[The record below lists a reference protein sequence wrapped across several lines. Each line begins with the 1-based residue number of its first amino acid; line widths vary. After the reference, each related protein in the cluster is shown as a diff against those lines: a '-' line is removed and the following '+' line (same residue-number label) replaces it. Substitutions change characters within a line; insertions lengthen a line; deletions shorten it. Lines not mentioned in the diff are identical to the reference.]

1 MSVLPSGPDLP
12 TAAWVRQ
19 FVTVGDRQ
27 VHYQR
32 CGSGPPVVFLP
43 SCPRSSSELLGL
55 GAAAS
60 TRVTAVVLDLP
71 GYGCS
76 DPLAVDTPGV
86 GDYADAVGDALV
98 ALGLDH
104 VGLYGRGSGASV
116 ALELARRRPDLA
128 RCVVADELAVPPGR
142 GPHGPAGPAGPG
154 APPGREE
161 PEDLMAWSVEVLR
174 PSLDGSHLTRAWF
187 HARQAALFET
197 PFAPVECA
205 VRRAAAAPSP
215 DELHQAVLDRLVA
228 GDAAEAANTAVRS
241 WDAATAVGR
250 VRCPSWIL
258 DDLAGPRAA
267 RLREVVGTTATELV
281 HAPPGLEDRTGLV
294 VGLLASDGPPAAPSP
309 PVAARPVG
317 LTRRIVATPWGQV
330 LVREGGCGGVPV
342 VLLHSS
348 PISGASLVPVALEL
362 AADRRVVI
370 VDTLGFGDSDKADP
384 VRHEMFEAPTL
395 TAYGRVAAAVIDAL
409 GIDTFD
415 LYGNHSGAM
424 VALEVAVLLE
434 GRLRRMVLE
443 GITLYEPAMVAE
455 LAEHYFVDITPRW
468 DGAHLLT
475 AWHSTRDATLW
486 APWYRRDPD
495 HQLARVL
502 ATAAQ
507 LQPLVTDMLK
517 AGADY
522 TRAYRA
528 VFEQPTAQLLARITV
543 PTLVA
548 TSADD
553 GLDRFTP
560 VAAGLLPAGRS
571 ARLPF
576 RTTAAPGG
584 AGPSPAELSA
594 RIIREH
600 LDGGA

>member
-1 MSVLPSGPDLP
+1 MSVLPSGSDLP
-12 TAAWVRQ
+12 TAPWVRQ
-19 FVTVGDRQ
+19 LVTVGDRQ

-32 CGSGPPVVFLP
+32 CGSGPPVVLLP

-55 GAAAS
+55 GAAVSA
-60 TRVTAVVLDLP
+60 RVTAVVIDLP

-76 DPLAVDTPGV
+76 DPLAVDVPSV

-98 ALGLDH
+98 ALGFDR
-104 VGLYGRGSGASV
+104 VGLYGRGAGASI

-128 RCVVADELAVPPGR
+128 HHVVADGLPVPAEH
-142 GPHGPAGPAGPG
+142 GPHGRDEPG
-154 APPGREE
+154 EPPGQDE
-161 PEDLMAWSVEVLR
+161 PEDLLAWSRAALR
-174 PSLDGSHLTRAWF
+174 PSLDGSHLIRAWF

-197 PFAPVECA
+197 PFAPVERA
-205 VRRAAAAPSP
+205 ARRAAAAPSP
-215 DELHQAVLDRLVA
+215 DELHQTVVDRLVA
-228 GDAAEAANTAVRS
+228 GDGAEAANMAVRS
-241 WDAATAVGR
+241 WDVAAAVGDL
-250 VRCPSWIL
+250 RCPAWIL
-258 DDLAGPRAA
+258 DDLRGPRAP
-267 RLREVVGTTATELV
+267 RLRATVGKTATELV
-281 HAPPGLEDRTGLV
+281 HAPPGLEDRTGLL
-294 VGLLASDGPPAAPSP
+294 VGLLAWHGPPAASAP
-309 PVAARPVG
+309 PVRARPVG

-348 PISGASLVPVALEL
+348 PISGASLVPLALEL

-384 VRHEMFEAPTL
+384 ARHEMFEAPTL
-395 TAYGRVAAAVIDAL
+395 TAYGRVTAAAVDAL
-409 GIDTFD
+409 GIDGFD

-424 VALEVAVLLE
+424 VALEIAVLLE

-560 VAAGLLPAGRS
+560 IAADLLPAGRS
-571 ARLPF
+571 ARLAF

-584 AGPSPAELSA
+584 TGPTPAELSA

-600 LDGGA
+600 LDAEA